1 MVDKQDMIKYLEER
15 GWVIKNNSAY
25 LPEDTEYEIPYN
37 IEGTYELYVKGIYKD

>member
-15 GWVIKNNSAY
+15 GWVIKNNTVY

-37 IEGTYELYVKGIYKD
+37 IEMKDNGCRLECI